1 MNKKI
6 FAMLCAVIFVFS
18 AFGGTVMAQ
27 NQTNIVAGIT
37 PQVFFGED
45 ISQSYFLLGEEA
57 SDYSPLT
64 DGRYSPNTTFSNKEY
79 VTFYRGR
86 TREIVFVL
94 DDFYAV
100 TGFKVS
106 FLSNYNAGI
115 YCPRF
120 CNLYVSENGVDYMK
134 AFSLG
139 DESKTGNSVTRMESY
154 SVTDGG
160 RYKAKY
166 IKIEFDV
173 IVNVYCDEIEVYG
186 ASPDGTEQPF
196 VKDTVTPAQGY
207 DRGAEG
213 FRDMAVLYC
222 GYDYDADKNHTY
234 SSEYV
239 NATEEMM
246 LPYVAYLDKNGNILD
261 TMFDSVV
268 FCSLQGLCPSG
279 GKLYHYNNG
288 YNEKG
293 DWETF
298 AQSVFSNEYNAS
310 ALDKAVGRVKESLN
324 RPDYKLRLAVA
335 VPCAIP
341 GQARDFGDID
351 GDGVPER
358 CDTPEQRLAIYKWY
372 IDYVIALFE
381 SKSYENLEFGGFY
394 WTAESVNYTEMGS
407 DVPFMRSVADY
418 CHEKNLKL
426 FWIPFYLAAGFEE
439 ANDVFDTAYM
449 QPNHSFLAYS
459 KQGMFTS
466 FAETINKYG
475 MGIEMEIHW
484 DAANPSAAGFKDAL
498 KRYRAYL
505 NYGSITGYMTG
516 AAHAYYQNSAP
527 GTFYTACK
535 SSNPELRAVYDDT
548 YSFIKGTYV
557 YNSPAIYVED
567 AEHSVTSG
575 NRFVGMIRGW
585 DQNNDNEYVVITPP
599 SHGTLK
605 IDNSIGKY
613 TYKAELGYSGTDS
626 FTVKLFDGY
635 TYSEPLTVSFT
646 INAPA
651 PEESSSPEAP
661 SPAEKSP
668 SNKWLLP
675 AAAAIGVI
683 IAATATVVILLNKK
697 KKK

>member
-1 MNKKI
+1 MVKKTASFI
-6 FAMLCAVIFVFS
+6 FALLLIFSV
-18 AFGGTVMAQ
+18 FGGYVMADSSK
-27 NQTNIVAGIT
+27 NIVAGVM
-37 PQVFFGED
+37 PQVAFGED
-45 ISQSYFLLGEEA
+45 ISDSYFLLGEES

-64 DGRYSPNTTFSNKEY
+64 DGKYSPSATYSNKEY

-86 TREIVFVL
+86 SREIVFEL
-94 DDFYAV
+94 DKTYAV

-139 DESKTGNSVTRMESY
+139 DESKTGNPVTRIESY

-166 IKIEFDV
+166 VKIEFDV
-173 IVNVYCDEIEVYG
+173 IVNVFCDEIEVYG
-186 ASPDGTEQPF
+186 VSPDGTETPF
-196 VKDTVTPAQGY
+196 VPDTAVPAQGY

-222 GYDYDADKNHTY
+222 GYDYDADKNITY

-239 NATEEMM
+239 NATEDML
-246 LPYVAYLDKNGNILD
+246 LPYVAYLDKDGNIVD

-268 FCSLQGLCPSG
+268 YCSLQGLCPSG
-279 GKLYHYNNG
+279 GKLHHYNNG

-298 AQSVFSNEYNAS
+298 ANSVFSDEYNAS
-310 ALDKAVGRVKESLN
+310 ALDKAVGKVKKALGK
-324 RPDYKLRLAVA
+324 PDYKLRLAVA
-335 VPCAIP
+335 VPFAFQ
-341 GQARDFGDID
+341 GQERDFGDID
-351 GDGVPER
+351 GDGVPDR
-358 CDTPEQRLAIYKWY
+358 CDTSEQRLAVYKWY

-381 SKSYENLEFGGFY
+381 SKGYENLELGGFY
-394 WTAESVNYTEMGS
+394 WTAESVTYTQMGS
-407 DVPFMRSVADY
+407 DVPFMGAVADY
-418 CHEKNLKL
+418 CHQNGCKL
-426 FWIPFYLAAGFEE
+426 FWIPFYLAAGFED
-439 ANDVFDTAYM
+439 ANDLFDTAFM

-459 KQGMFTS
+459 NQGMFTS

-505 NYGSITGYMTG
+505 NYGYITGYMTG

-535 SSNPELRAVYDDT
+535 SSNAELRAVYDDT
-548 YSFIKGTYV
+548 YAFIKGTYV

-585 DQNNDNEYVVITPP
+585 DKNNDNEYVVVTPP
-599 SHGTLK
+599 AHGTLK
-605 IDNSIGKY
+605 IDNNIGKY
-613 TYKAELGYSGTDS
+613 TYKADENYSGTDS

-646 INAPA
+646 VTAPA
-651 PEESSSPEAP
+651 SDESSLSEAP
-661 SPAEKSP
+661 SSTEKTP

-675 AAAAIGVI
+675 AIAAIGVI
-683 IAATATVVILLNKK
+683 IAATATVVLLKK
-697 KKK
+697 KKNK